1 MLFHSPEFAALLT
14 LTLLAYYLAPRLR
27 VPLLAVANAVFYAG
41 AGAAYLMLFIAI
53 AVLVYGA
60 SIRVNGER
68 GRVYLWFGLTAS
80 LLNLAVF
87 KYAGFAVGNLNS
99 LFGLDIDPQIRA
111 FALPVGISFYTFQ
124 LVAYLVDVHRGRIP
138 PARSLLEFWVFISF
152 FGQLVAGP
160 IMRGGEF
167 LPQVERSGDVRLDV
181 GRFKLGLFLFF
192 VGLGKKL
199 VLADT
204 IAPIADH
211 LFELAGEG
219 RLGGAGSWLAAY
231 LFGFQIYFDFSA
243 YSDMALGIGYLFG
256 YRLAANFRT
265 PYLAANPVELWHR
278 WHITLSE
285 WIRDYIYI
293 PLGGSRRG
301 RARHYLNIL
310 VAMVLSGIWHGA
322 GWTFVAWG
330 AYHALLAVGHNLY
343 LRLAGDLVGG
353 PHPSPL
359 PLPLRWLSVLFFFH
373 LTTLGWVFFRADG
386 LPVALDMVAEMA
398 HPFPAS
404 LGAAGT
410 TYLAM
415 VAVFFALHLAEHRLR
430 SAPGITYER
439 WRRAVPAPVRALV
452 YAAALALIL
461 VFSRVERSE
470 FIYFQF

>member
-1 MLFHSPEFAALLT
+1 MLFHSPEFAALLV
-14 LTLLAYYLAPRLR
+14 LTLPLYYPAPRLR

-41 AGAAYLMLFIAI
+41 AGAAYLILFVTI

-60 SIRVNGER
+60 SVRVNGER
-68 GRVYLWFGLTAS
+68 GRVYLWLGLTAS

-87 KYAGFAVGNLNS
+87 KYAGFAIANLDS
-99 LFGLDIDPQIRA
+99 LFGLGIDPR
-111 FALPVGISFYTFQ
+111 FGSFLLPVGISFYTFQ
-124 LVAYLVDVHRGRIP
+124 LVAYLVDVHRRRIP

-167 LPQVERSGDVRLDV
+167 LPQVERSGDVRFDAARIKR
-181 GRFKLGLFLFF
+181 GMILFA

-204 IAPIADH
+204 IAPVVDG
-211 LFELAGEG
+211 LFDRAGRG
-219 RLGGAGSWLAAY
+219 GLDGAGSWLAAY

-243 YSDMALGIGYLFG
+243 YSDMALGIGLLFG
-256 YRLAANFRT
+256 YRLAENFRT
-265 PYLAANPVELWHR
+265 PYLAANPVELWRR

-285 WIRDYIYI
+285 WIRDYIYV

-310 VAMVLSGIWHGA
+310 VAMVLSGLWHGA

-343 LRLAGDLVGG
+343 LRLAGNLLGR
-353 PHPSPL
+353 PRPS

-386 LPVALDMVAEMA
+386 LSVALDMAKKMA

-404 LGAAGT
+404 LGVAGT

-430 SAPGITYER
+430 SAPGITYEH
-439 WRRAVPAPVRALV
+439 WRRLVPAPVRGLA
-452 YAAALALIL
+452 YAAALTLIL
-461 VFSRVERSE
+461 VFSRLERSE